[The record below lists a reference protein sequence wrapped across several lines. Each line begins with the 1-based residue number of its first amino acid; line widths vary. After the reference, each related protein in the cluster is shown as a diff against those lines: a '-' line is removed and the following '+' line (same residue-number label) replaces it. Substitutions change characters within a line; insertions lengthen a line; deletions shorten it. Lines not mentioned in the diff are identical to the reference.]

1 MSMVESNQ
9 DDNQMVKAEK
19 KINIY
24 RWNEYEDKTIV
35 ELLKSTHGSQM
46 IEGEESSVLNTPS
59 SKCAQEERDE
69 VHELTSTSK
78 KMCSKAVKIEKLS
91 EEE

>member
-1 MSMVESNQ
+1 MFLSLLIRFKYDDSSMSMVESNQ

-35 ELLKSTHGSQM
+35 ELLKSTH
-46 IEGEESSVLNTPS
+46 VL
-59 SKCAQEERDE
+59 
-69 VHELTSTSK
+69 L
-78 KMCSKAVKIEKLS
+78 
-91 EEE
+91 